1 MRRTVLTV
9 IGVLLIATLTSQT
22 TTAAARYARKF
33 ARAAV
38 PVTMA
43 FVLRSGRVLK
53 FKGRRTSYSFV
64 TSIEARYDL
73 ATA

>member
-1 MRRTVLTV
+1 VVGAGKKAPPCST
-9 IGVLLIATLTSQT
+9 GQ
-22 TTAAARYARKF
+22 
-33 ARAAV
+33 
-38 PVTMA
+38 TMA

>member
-38 PVTMA
+38 PVTQQLSA
-43 FVLRSGRVLK
+43 PAAIQS
-53 FKGRRTSYSFV
+53 RTCDIRWCYEDGAPVPPS
-64 TSIEARYDL
+64 RK
-73 ATA
+73 